1 MAEPVQGWAAFLR
14 GINVGGK
21 RKVPMDELRAF
32 FAELGASDVRTYI
45 QSGNVAFR
53 AGEALAREIAEGFA
67 DRAEA
72 RFGFAVPSALRSA
85 KELQAVLT
93 GNPFLAGGAD
103 EKALH
108 VLFLTGEPDPAAV
121 AALDPQR
128 SAPDAFAVRGREI
141 YLHLPNGVART
152 RLTNAYFDAA
162 LATTSTGRN
171 WRTVRTVAELLPVRV
186 APPGG
191 AAG

>member
-1 MAEPVQGWAAFLR
+1 MADDVQRWAAFLR

-21 RKVPMDELRAF
+21 HKVPMAELRAF

-53 AGEALAREIAEGFA
+53 AAEAVAAEIAAGFA
-67 DRAEA
+67 ALTEA
-72 RFGFAVPSALRSA
+72 RFGFAVPSAVRSA
-85 KELQAVLT
+85 PELRAVLRA
-93 GNPFLAGGAD
+93 NPFLADGAD

-128 SAPDAFAVRGREI
+128 SAPDAFAVRGREV

-152 RLTNAYFDAA
+152 RLTNAYFDRI
-162 LATTSTGRN
+162 LGTTSTGRN
-171 WRTVRTVAELLPVRV
+171 WRTVATVAAMLER
-186 APPGG
+186 
-191 AAG
+191 